1 MGLCTGIV
9 RDAWGRKRVGRE
21 FGTKNGGGELFF
33 PLSNVRMSQ
42 QVGLKD
48 WFPLKLS
55 CISSVFRSGP
65 GFFLGEHV
73 FFLGIR

>member
-1 MGLCTGIV
+1 MPGGEKG
-9 RDAWGRKRVGRE
+9 WGGSLEQKM
-21 FGTKNGGGELFF
+21 GGELFF

-65 GFFLGEHV
+65 GFFLGENV

>member
-1 MGLCTGIV
+1 MPGGEKG
-9 RDAWGRKRVGRE
+9 WGGSLEQKM
-21 FGTKNGGGELFF
+21 GGGELFF

>member
-1 MGLCTGIV
+1 MPG
-9 RDAWGRKRVGRE
+9 GRKRGGE
-21 FGTKNGGGELFF
+21 FGTKNGGGVVF

-55 CISSVFRSGP
+55 CISSVFRRGP
-65 GFFLGEHV
+65 GFFLGENV
-73 FFLGIR
+73 FFPWNLLN